1 MANDNTLNLNYLV
14 AVVRRYFW
22 YLAGIVGLAGLLA
35 IVFTMPSIYPPEY
48 RSSTVI
54 FPTNPE
60 RFDGV
65 GLFDEEPTIYL
76 YGDGKS
82 VEKLINIANS
92 EEVMLTVLDSL
103 NLWQA
108 YGIDP
113 ADTASAP
120 KYQAN
125 RIYSD
130 MVRAVK
136 VGGNG
141 VEVSAH
147 DVNPRRAAA
156 IVNLVVYLVDKANR
170 EMINANKSRILDLY
184 HTSLRELKGQI
195 AHYADSASKVR
206 KEFFVFE
213 NQGQTEMLVGEVL
226 KAESDFAAAK
236 ARLRVLQASGSEG
249 TDDAKMAIEMARS
262 RVYALTS
269 KRSGTKINLES
280 FAEGIDLVTA
290 LADISYR
297 LASKVKDVQAKI
309 EYLTLMDV
317 GDFSTIL
324 VVEDA
329 KPADRKARPVRWI
342 ILAASLLISG
352 LVSLIAV
359 VLIDFLSKGKEK
371 GQST

>member
-141 VEVSAH
+141 VEISAH

-156 IVNLVVYLVDKANR
+156 IVNLVVYLVDKAQPGHDQCQQV
-170 EMINANKSRILDLY
+170 S
-184 HTSLRELKGQI
+184 HPG
-195 AHYADSASKVR
+195 
-206 KEFFVFE
+206 FVPH
-213 NQGQTEMLVGEVL
+213 Q
-226 KAESDFAAAK
+226 
-236 ARLRVLQASGSEG
+236 
-249 TDDAKMAIEMARS
+249 
-262 RVYALTS
+262 
-269 KRSGTKINLES
+269 
-280 FAEGIDLVTA
+280 
-290 LADISYR
+290 
-297 LASKVKDVQAKI
+297 
-309 EYLTLMDV
+309 
-317 GDFSTIL
+317 
-324 VVEDA
+324 
-329 KPADRKARPVRWI
+329 PA
-342 ILAASLLISG
+342 
-352 LVSLIAV
+352 
-359 VLIDFLSKGKEK
+359 
-371 GQST
+371 